1 MERVEKKEM
10 YIPSIFAHGVFK
22 NTGKDVLLT
31 KTGIEYYYS
40 LIYLVREE
48 LLFNNPN
55 LLKKKKKGGYKLNN
69 KVKWNSQLDIYMYDV
84 LRVINPEH
92 KSDFTALKKFIPIL
106 NNLWV
111 EINVLEKV
119 KGEAARTIKVVD
131 NISIDTNTKKVSIKF
146 NLDFIKHFVHIKKY
160 FRKVILNYMFKLEG
174 FKDKTLYMMMGD
186 YCGVT
191 KNIDRKD
198 LYRFIGTN
206 SIDKIDNLMSYVNYS
221 TDIKINPTIISKGKY
236 RDVLK
241 LAITSQIQFLDA
253 YDKVEYYIKKNLWLQ
268 AEQQTPIATNNG
280 VVIKNKKSYTKKIYT
295 TLMKDFDDMVEI
307 DILIEDARVA
317 LAVHKNKDYKQYM
330 IMITEDKKQYMI
342 NDNYTLIEFPNLTK
356 ATSTIKATA
365 KILEAIKD
373 CYLHDVDKN
382 NNTIS
387 FKSVL

>member
-10 YIPSIFAHGVFK
+10 YIPSIFAHGVFIK
-22 NTGKDVLLT
+22 NGKDVLLT

-48 LLFNNPN
+48 LLSNNPT
-55 LLKKKKKGGYKLNN
+55 LLKKKKKGGYKFNN
-69 KVKWNSQLDIYMYDV
+69 KVKWNSQLDIYMYDI

-106 NNLWV
+106 NNLWI

-119 KGEAARTIKVVD
+119 KGTAARTIKVVD
-131 NISIDTNTKKVSIKF
+131 NVSIDTATKKVSIKF
-146 NLDFIKHFVHIKKY
+146 NFDFIKYFMHIKKY
-160 FRKVILNYMFKLEG
+160 FRKVILNYMFTLEG
-174 FKDKTLYMMMGD
+174 FKDKTLYLMMGD

-191 KNIDRKD
+191 KNINRKD
-198 LYRFIGTN
+198 LSRFIGTN
-206 SIDKIDNLMSYVNYS
+206 SISKIYDLMAYINNS

-241 LAITSQIQFLDA
+241 LTITSQIQFLDA
-253 YDKVEYYIKKNLWLQ
+253 YDKVEYYIKKDLWLQ

-280 VVIKNKKSYTKKIYT
+280 VTIKDKKAYTKKIYK

-307 DILIEDARVA
+307 DILLEEARID
-317 LAVHKNKDYKQYM
+317 LAANKNKDYKQYM
-330 IMITEDKKQYMI
+330 LMITEDKKQYMI
-342 NDNYTLIEFPNLTK
+342 NDDYTLIEFPNFTK
-356 ATSTIKATA
+356 VTSTIKATA
-365 KILEAIKD
+365 KILEAIED
-373 CYLHDVDKN
+373 CSLHNVDKN

-387 FKSVL
+387 FKSIL